1 MTTEQAKKM
10 GAIMT
15 LEEAEYMNPKSV
27 RIVQFEGITAD
38 LCMEHTWAIPRN

>member
-1 MTTEQAKKM
+1 M

-15 LEEAEYMNPKSV
+15 LEEAEYMDPKSV

-38 LCMEHTWAIPRN
+38 LCAWNTLEQYRETRKF